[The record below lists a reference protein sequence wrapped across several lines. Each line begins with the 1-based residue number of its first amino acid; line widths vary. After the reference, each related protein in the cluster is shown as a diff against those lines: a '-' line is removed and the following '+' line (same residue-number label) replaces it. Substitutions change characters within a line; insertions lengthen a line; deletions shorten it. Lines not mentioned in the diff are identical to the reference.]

1 MWDHWKTKRPHH
13 WEHTCEQISETHHH
27 WGVWVAAVG
36 RKQPLQRELYE
47 RRWRLRRRRLVLSN
61 TLWELLYSGVCG
73 CGIIGDMHGEQK
85 SEQSNHLEVG
95 VATVGVKQHTFEI
108 TVLGCVWGGGHEW
121 WRATPMGYYCP
132 RCRACQATRRVVWGR
147 HDSWC
152 AAPMCCYCY
161 HWVLLGPNRVSARP
175 IKTTTSAC
183 QESGIKADRPHT
195 GSMLVAAHKLAT
207 S

>member
-1 MWDHWKTKRPHH
+1 VWDHWKTKRPHH

-95 VATVGVKQHTFEI
+95 VAMVGVKQHTFE
-108 TVLGCVWGGGHEW
+108 TTALGCVWGGGGTNGGEQHRCTTIVLGFVLARRHEGW
-121 WRATPMGYYCP
+121 CGGDTIRGVQHRCVAIATIGC
-132 RCRACQATRRVVWGR
+132 CWGRVVFPPDPSR
-147 HDSWC
+147 
-152 AAPMCCYCY
+152 
-161 HWVLLGPNRVSARP
+161 RKR
-175 IKTTTSAC
+175 
-183 QESGIKADRPHT
+183 
-195 GSMLVAAHKLAT
+195 AHAENLA
-207 S
+207 

>member
-1 MWDHWKTKRPHH
+1 VWDHWKTKRPHH

-95 VATVGVKQHTFEI
+95 VAMVGVKQHTFE
-108 TVLGCVWGGGHEW
+108 TTALGCVWGGGHEW
-121 WRATPMGYYCP
+121 WRATPMYYYCP
-132 RCRACQATRRVVWGR
+132 RFRACQATRRVVWGR

-152 AAPMCCYCY
+152 ATPMCCYCY
-161 HWVLLGPNRVSARP
+161 HWVLLGPSRVSARP
-175 IKTTTSAC
+175 IKTKTSSC
-183 QESGIKADRPHT
+183 RESGIKEELLHT
-195 GSMLVAAHKLAT
+195 GIVLVAAHKLAT